1 MVKQIER
8 VGFELRQDKM
18 LTGCV
23 SVKIRYPDFET
34 TTKQTTIDYT
44 FSDDILIK
52 EAKILFKKLWRKN
65 HPVRLLG
72 VRLSEL
78 TNNTFQGNLFDNHN
92 EKEKLYKAIDNIKT
106 RFGKATLQKAV
117 TVKKA
122 SGD

>member
-1 MVKQIER
+1 M
-8 VGFELRQDKM
+8 
-18 LTGCV
+18 
-23 SVKIRYPDFET
+23 
-34 TTKQTTIDYT
+34 
-44 FSDDILIK
+44 IK